1 MIEILINGIIPL
13 STIGY
18 VLYTLAVTHITIV
31 AITLYLHRGV
41 CHSAI
46 EIHPILSHFF
56 RFWLWL
62 TTSMRTTDWVAIH
75 RKHHAKVETEADP
88 HSPAVFGINKVL
100 FQGADL
106 YHMEKNNKETIEK
119 YSQNC
124 PNDWIEDKL
133 YTGRNNLGILILFI
147 VNILLFGTVG
157 IIIWS
162 IQMMW
167 TPIFA
172 AGGINGV
179 GHYWGYRNYNTNDD
193 STNMSPIGIII
204 GGEELHNNHHAYPT
218 AAKFSLRAWE
228 FDIGWMYIKIFG
240 LIGLCRVKRLAPKP
254 IIQEKQNTDS
264 KLITQSILQSK
275 LAVITDFTQK
285 VLKPIYKKE
294 KFRLSFKLLADHPKR
309 LSQRQETKVNNL
321 LAKNIKLSNVYS
333 LKNKLHELLHSRE
346 VKHDNFIEILNKW
359 SDEARSHGIEA
370 LDDFL
375 IRLKSYKVI

>member
-1 MIEILINGIIPL
+1 MEILINGIIPL
-13 STIGY
+13 TTLGY
-18 VLYTLAVTHITIV
+18 VVYTLVVTHITIV

-46 EIHPILSHFF
+46 EIHPLLSHFF

-62 TTSMRTTDWVAIH
+62 TTSMRTADWVAIH
-75 RKHHAKVETEADP
+75 RKHHAKVETEDDP
-88 HSPAVFGINKVL
+88 HSPTFYGINKVL

-124 PNDWIEDKL
+124 PNDWIEDKI

-147 VNILLFGTVG
+147 LNIILFGTVG

-172 AGGINGV
+172 AGGINGA

-218 AAKFSLRAWE
+218 AAKFSLRPWE
-228 FDIGWMYIKIFG
+228 FDIGWMYIKLFG
-240 LIGLCRVKRLAPKP
+240 FIGLCKVKRLAPKP
-254 IIQEKQNTDS
+254 VIRNTINTDS
-264 KLITQSILQSK
+264 KLITQSLLQSK
-275 LAVITDFTQK
+275 LAVITDFTQR
-285 VLKPIYKKE
+285 VLKPIYKKQD
-294 KFRLSFKLLADHPKR
+294 FRLSFKLLADHPNR
-309 LSQRQETKVNNL
+309 LSEKQEIKLNDL
-321 LAKNIKLSNVYS
+321 LAKNIKLNTVYS
-333 LKNKLHELLHSRE
+333 LKNKLHELLHSRQ
-346 VKHDNFIEILNKW
+346 VKHENFIEILNNW
-359 SDEARSHGIEA
+359 SEEAKGHGIQV

-375 IRLKSYKVI
+375 VRLRSYKVI